1 MKRKQVNKSKEMF
14 QIIKD
19 YSEYSSIQGLI
30 YIFMSQQTGVGRL
43 FWILIVILM
52 LMLGTYWS
60 SNAYDSWQND
70 PVLTTVKSTAFPV
83 THVRLCFIKLSNYEF
98 NRVQYIDKNLQY
110 VNVIQ
115 HPLYTLQ
122 PHLIFLNSFELIIT
136 NHRLGFNLLPPPQT
150 FL

>member
-98 NRVQYIDKNLQY
+98 NRVHFSINRQNLIVCKSNSKLSQYPTTPPN
-110 VNVIQ
+110 
-115 HPLYTLQ
+115 
-122 PHLIFLNSFELIIT
+122 IFNFI
-136 NHRLGFNLLPPPQT
+136 
-150 FL
+150 